1 LGQSHRNLTIDRFNP
16 VDHTGGAQITQI
28 CAPESTMLAGRDLRH
43 NGGSARILSDL
54 LGHAR

>member
-28 CAPESTMLAGRDLRH
+28 CAPESTLLAGRDLRH
-43 NGGSARILSDL
+43 NGGSARIAQVE
-54 LGHAR
+54 G